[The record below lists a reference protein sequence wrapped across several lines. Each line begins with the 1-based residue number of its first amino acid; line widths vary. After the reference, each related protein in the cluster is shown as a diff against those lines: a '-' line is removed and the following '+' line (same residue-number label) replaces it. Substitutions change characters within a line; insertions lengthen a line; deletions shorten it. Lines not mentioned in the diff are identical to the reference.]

1 VEKIEAPP
9 TDDYVP
15 LLRLM
20 NWLVNEVEQPLGRVE
35 NCGSLTDGV
44 GDG

>member
-9 TDDYVP
+9 TNDYVP

-20 NWLVNEVEQPLGRVE
+20 NWLVNEVEQLLDELKAAG
-35 NCGSLTDGV
+35 C
-44 GDG
+44 